1 MRTKSLSPHN
11 HIHIRTVVK
20 FPLAAPPPAITPR
33 GDDDDDDDDDDG
45 DGDDNDNDND
55 NCKDHAAAITLKER
69 GYRFLCQLSS
79 YLCVIISAMS

>member
-1 MRTKSLSPHN
+1 MQTKPSSPHN
-11 HIHIRTVVK
+11 YIHTRTVVK
-20 FPLAAPPPAITPR
+20 LSLAAPPPAITPR
-33 GDDDDDDDDDDG
+33 GDDDD
-45 DGDDNDNDND
+45 D